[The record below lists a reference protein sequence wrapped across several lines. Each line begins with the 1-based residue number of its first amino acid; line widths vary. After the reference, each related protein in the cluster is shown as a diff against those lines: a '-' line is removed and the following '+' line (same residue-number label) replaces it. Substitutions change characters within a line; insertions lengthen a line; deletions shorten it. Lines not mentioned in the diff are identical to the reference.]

1 MKQKL
6 LQEVGKAQKPSID
19 DITSEGLTVTGNA
32 EGNAKIKVLLE
43 NNQEYIG
50 FANDSGRY
58 NVTIP
63 RQDAGKKVRVSQTTA
78 TKGESEY
85 QERNVRAVP
94 SNKPI
99 VYEINSENTYV
110 TGKSEPLA
118 NIKVILE
125 DGRQYTGTSDNVR
138 KLQCKYTKTGYEQK
152 NMGNTNTTRQNR
164 ICKRRNKGKRSSCIF
179 TNSK

>member
-1 MKQKL
+1 M
-6 LQEVGKAQKPSID
+6 
-19 DITSEGLTVTGNA
+19 TSEGLTVTGNA
-32 EGNAKIKVLLE
+32 ERNAKIKVLLE

-50 FANDSGRY
+50 FADDSGRY

-63 RQDAGKKVRVSQTTA
+63 RQDAGKRVKVSQTTA

-110 TGKSEPLA
+110 TGKSEPHA

-125 DGRQYTGTSDNVR
+125 DGRQYTETSDNVR
-138 KLQCKYTKTGYEQK
+138 KL
-152 NMGNTNTTRQNR
+152 
-164 ICKRRNKGKRSSCIF
+164 
-179 TNSK
+179 

>member
-6 LQEVGKAQKPSID
+6 LQELGKAQKPTIED
-19 DITSEGLTVTGNA
+19 VTSEGLTVTGNA
-32 EGNAKIKVLLE
+32 ERNAKIKVLLE

-50 FANDSGRY
+50 FADDSGRY

-138 KLQCKYTKTGYEQK
+138 KLQCKYTKTGY
-152 NMGNTNTTRQNR
+152 G
-164 ICKRRNKGKRSSCIF
+164 
-179 TNSK
+179 

>member
-1 MKQKL
+1 M
-6 LQEVGKAQKPSID
+6 
-19 DITSEGLTVTGNA
+19 TSEGLTVTGNA

-125 DGRQYTGTSDNVR
+125 DGRQYTETSDNVR
-138 KLQCKYTKTGYEQK
+138 KL
-152 NMGNTNTTRQNR
+152 
-164 ICKRRNKGKRSSCIF
+164 
-179 TNSK
+179 